1 MGRLGLAEAAEDAVR
16 RRSGRRPRP
25 RRPAPARS
33 CGDDA
38 RSASGHASCTRV
50 LAGEA
55 RRSDRHSLS
64 RADPP
69 GPLHGRERDPA
80 RPLAARTGRRDRRRP
95 ALTRARQPVQPRQRR
110 HVGDARHAP
119 RRAADARLDRR
130 GALGR
135 RCASDRGGAP
145 RRPGRRRPVGER
157 PPRAA
162 LPGARAVPRRD
173 RERPRARARG
183 PRGCPPRNGRHRGR
197 SGQLAH
203 GSRRRRATRPVV
215 RGITGS
221 RDLRRFLS
229 RRRLAARRR
238 GAGVES
244 GPLGRRERAR
254 RSATAP
260 PAADGRSSRRSS
272 GRKTSCGSS
281 GRAVS
286 PSMRSSRPV
295 ACRAVTHCGRATSA
309 SRSLPP
315 TAPGVRRPIQCWK
328 PGSNH
333 SRLPF

>member
-95 ALTRARQPVQPRQRR
+95 ARTRPRQPVQPGQRR

-157 PPRAA
+157 APRAA
-162 LPGARAVPRRD
+162 LRGLGPFHGAAGNVLVLGLED
-173 RERPRARARG
+173 LG
-183 PRGCPPRNGRHRGR
+183 DV
-197 SGQLAH
+197 L
-203 GSRRRRATRPVV
+203 ATR
-215 RGITGS
+215 
-221 RDLRRFLS
+221 
-229 RRRLAARRR
+229 
-238 GAGVES
+238 
-244 GPLGRRERAR
+244 
-254 RSATAP
+254 
-260 PAADGRSSRRSS
+260 RSSRTVWPTGPRLSAT
-272 GRKTSCGSS
+272 TSY
-281 GRAVS
+281 S
-286 PSMRSSRPV
+286 PS
-295 ACRAVTHCGRATSA
+295 G
-309 SRSLPP
+309 
-315 TAPGVRRPIQCWK
+315 APARRE
-328 PGSNH
+328 S
-333 SRLPF
+333 